1 MRIGIEVPRGPEVE
15 RITSLQMETLA
26 RYRYSRSLLGDVPEI
41 QRIAAALEASAF
53 QRPHDGM
60 TIPGTIVRILHA
72 TRYGRFPS
80 LRLYYCVAGTAVHF
94 LWIEHYDEM
103 EP

>member
-1 MRIGIEVPRGPEVE
+1 MRIEIEVLRGPEVE
-15 RITSLQMETLA
+15 RITSLRMETLA
-26 RYRYSRSLLGDVPEI
+26 RYRYSRTLLGDAPEI
-41 QRIAAALEASAF
+41 QRVVGALETSAF
-53 QRPHDGM
+53 QRPHAV
-60 TIPGTIVRILHA
+60 TTVPGTIVRILRA
-72 TRYGRFPS
+72 TRYGRFPA

>member
-1 MRIGIEVPRGPEVE
+1 MRIGIEVLRGAEIE
-15 RITSLQMETLA
+15 RITLLRMETIA
-26 RYRYSRSLLGDVPEI
+26 RYRYSRSLLGDAPEV
-41 QRIAAALEASAF
+41 QRIVGALETSAF
-53 QRPHDGM
+53 QRPHAGT
-60 TIPGTIVRILHA
+60 TIPGTIVRVLHA
-72 TRYGRFPS
+72 TRYGRFPA

>member
-1 MRIGIEVPRGPEVE
+1 MRIGIEVPRGPEAE
-15 RITSLQMETLA
+15 RITSLHMEAMA
-26 RYRYSRSLLGDVPEI
+26 RYRYSRSLLGDAPEI
-41 QRIAAALEASAF
+41 QRIAAALETSALHHPYAV
-53 QRPHDGM
+53 R
-60 TIPGTIVRILHA
+60 TIPGTRVRVLHA
-72 TRYGRFPS
+72 TRYGRFPA